1 MSDRSPV
8 YLLAGDDD
16 HLLHRELERLLDELR
31 EDTPQL
37 DVEHVD
43 ASEAAGL
50 PEMRT
55 ASLFGGDHVVVL
67 RGAESLSGSLA
78 DEVGVWL
85 DDPDPAAVLVLV
97 AKGTGRIRSIATRA
111 AKIGERRDAKSP
123 APWADR
129 EWEQLVRD
137 EIARAGA
144 QADAAAVEA
153 LLDHA
158 GTSPTAIASKV
169 GQVVA
174 ATPRNQRIDAEAV
187 ERVVQGHGNRGGF
200 AVADAIA
207 RRDPAEAVIALRGS
221 LESGEEPLALVGAI
235 TYRMRQLLQVKGG
248 ADAKEAGM
256 SPGQHRFMSGL
267 TRNFGPGELAWCHDR
282 LARLDLD
289 LKGSDLP
296 GDLLM
301 EVAVIELATAR
312 EVGAPW
318 NPLAEVARPR

>member
-1 MSDRSPV
+1 MPDRAPV

-16 HLLHRELERLLDELR
+16 HLLHRALERLLDELR
-31 EDTPQL
+31 QATPEL
-37 DVEHVD
+37 DVEQID
-43 ASEAAGL
+43 ASEATGL

-55 ASLFGGDHVVVL
+55 ASLFGGDHCVVV
-67 RGAESLSGSLA
+67 RGAGSLSGALS
-78 DEVGVWL
+78 DEVAAWL

-97 AKGTGRIRSIATRA
+97 ANGTGRIRSIATKA
-111 AKIGERRDAKSP
+111 GKVGERRDVRSP

-129 EWEQLVRD
+129 EWEELVRD
-137 EIARAGA
+137 EIQRAGA
-144 QADAAAVEA
+144 QADTAAVKA

-174 ATPRNQRIDAEAV
+174 ATPRNQRIDVDAV
-187 ERVVQGHGNRGGF
+187 ERIVEGHGNRGGF
-200 AVADAIA
+200 AIADAIA
-207 RRDPAEAVIALRGS
+207 RRDPAEAIVALRGS

-248 ADAKEAGM
+248 AGPKDAGM
-256 SPGQHRFMSGL
+256 SVGQHRFMSGMA
-267 TRNFGPGELAWCHDR
+267 RNFGPGELAWCHDR

-296 GDLLM
+296 GDLLL

-312 EVGAPW
+312 EVRAPW
-318 NPLAEVARPR
+318 NPLAEAARPR